1 MTLLRSILPGL
12 AVAALLAA
20 ASQWTAGWLGTAV
33 LGLEKSPVSAIMLAI
48 LVGLAIGNLWDIPA
62 SIRSGLRFAQTH
74 VLRLGIVLLGLRLSL
89 TEAGAIGLKS
99 LPVIVCTIAAALLA
113 VTYLGRRMGLPI
125 KLGVLIGVGTSIC
138 GATAIVATAPT
149 IGARDEEVSYAVA
162 CIAIFGMLAM
172 LCYPFAAHFLF
183 GGDAVRSGMF
193 LGTAV
198 HDTAQVIGAGMAYQQ
213 YYGAAQTLEVATVTK
228 MVRNLAMIAV
238 IPAMAILHRPA
249 GEPGSLA
256 PRWYTLIPLFVVGF
270 AALSLLRTLGDASV
284 ASAGSGPALVFGWL
298 SLEYWQLAI
307 SGSGRIAEMLLATAM
322 GAVGLST
329 NVDALR
335 SIGARPLIVAL
346 VCAVL
351 VGVVSALLI
360 SALD

>member
-1 MTLLRSILPGL
+1 MKPLRPILPGL
-12 AVAALLAA
+12 ALAALLAA
-20 ASQWTAGWLGTAV
+20 GSQWAAEWLGTAV

-48 LVGLAIGNLWDIPA
+48 LVGLAIGNLWDIPTA
-62 SIRSGLRFAQTH
+62 IRSGLRFAQTH
-74 VLRLGIVLLGLRLSL
+74 ILRLGIVLLGLRLSL

-99 LPVIVCTIAAALLA
+99 LPVILCTITAALLA
-113 VTYLGRRMGLPI
+113 VSYLGRRMGLPV

-238 IPAMAILHRPA
+238 IPAMAIMHRA
-249 GEPGSLA
+249 SAEPGSRA
-256 PRWYTLIPLFVVGF
+256 PRWYTLVPLFVVGF
-270 AALSLLRTLGDASV
+270 AAMSLLRTLGDASV
-284 ASAGSGPALVFGWL
+284 SRAAASPALVFGWL
-298 SLEYWQLAI
+298 SVEQWQQAI
-307 SGSGRIAEMLLATAM
+307 GGAGRIAEVLLATAM

-329 NVDALR
+329 NIEALR
-335 SIGARPLIVAL
+335 SIGSRPLVVAL
-346 VCAVL
+346 ACAVL
-351 VGVVSALLI
+351 VGVVSAGVI
-360 SALD
+360 SALR

>member
-1 MTLLRSILPGL
+1 MPGL
-12 AVAALLAA
+12 ALAALLAG
-20 ASQWTAGWLGTAV
+20 ASQWAAGWLGTAV

-62 SIRSGLRFAQTH
+62 AIRSGLRFAQAH

-89 TEAGAIGLKS
+89 TEAGSIGLKS
-99 LPVIVCTIAAALLA
+99 LPIIVCTIAVALLA
-113 VTYLGRRMGLPI
+113 VSYLGRRMGLPT

-172 LCYPFAAHFLF
+172 LCYPFAAHYLF
-183 GGDAVRSGMF
+183 DGDAVRSGIF

-213 YYGAAQTLEVATVTK
+213 YYGAAHTLEIATVTK
-228 MVRNLAMIAV
+228 MVRNLAMIAL
-238 IPAMAILHRPA
+238 IPAMAIMHRA
-249 GEPGSLA
+249 GGESGSA
-256 PRWYTLIPLFVVGF
+256 TPRWYTLVPLFVIGF
-270 AALSLLRTLGDASV
+270 AAMSLLRTLGDAS
-284 ASAGSGPALVFGWL
+284 AAATHDGSALVFGLL
-298 SLEYWQLAI
+298 SIELWQSTI
-307 SGSGRIAEMLLATAM
+307 SSSGRIAEVLLATAM

-329 NVDALR
+329 NVEALR
-335 SIGARPLIVAL
+335 SIGARPLFVAL
-346 VCAVL
+346 ACAVL
-351 VGVVSALLI
+351 VGVASAGLI